1 MILRL
6 VALVIAGLAA
16 YGTWTLIRDA
26 WDWVAD
32 RRDLDSIEASG
43 ETRRA
48 LGDVTKGRRP

>member
-1 MILRL
+1 MARV
-6 VALVIAGLAA
+6 VALVVAGFAA
-16 YGTWTLIRDA
+16 YGAWTLIRQA
-26 WDWVAD
+26 WDWVVD

>member
-1 MILRL
+1 MVRL
-6 VALVIAGLAA
+6 TAIVIAGLAA
-16 YGTWTLIRDA
+16 YGAWTLIRDV
-26 WDWVAD
+26 WDWVVD